1 MKRRTFLGA
10 AAATGCGLVAQNP
23 AALAQAQSS
32 NVPAAI
38 RNIKPMT
45 AGVQPITDEER
56 RGRVEKARRL
66 MRENK
71 LGAVYMESG
80 SSMFYFTGIR
90 RAGASVLI
98 PRAGELVWFG
108 DDRPADPKNVAQAVK
123 DRSLAVGLEEQVR
136 FGVYD

>member
-10 AAATGCGLVAQNP
+10 AAASTGCGLVAQNL

-38 RNIKPMT
+38 RNLKPMT

-56 RGRVEKARRL
+56 RGRIEKARRL
-66 MRENK
+66 MREHK

-90 RAGASVLI
+90 RAGAGVLI

-108 DDRPADPKNVAQAVK
+108 DDRPAD
-123 DRSLAVGLEEQVR
+123 
-136 FGVYD
+136 